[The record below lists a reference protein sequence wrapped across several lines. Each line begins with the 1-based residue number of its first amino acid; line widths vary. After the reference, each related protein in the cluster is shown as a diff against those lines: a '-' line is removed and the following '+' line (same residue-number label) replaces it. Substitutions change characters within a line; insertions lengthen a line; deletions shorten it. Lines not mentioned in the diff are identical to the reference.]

1 MLKHMI
7 NLVADL
13 TKLNSKMHKIKSPK
27 TQNLKHFYEKTH
39 LAFDQC
45 IKEVVVQFP
54 VAGCHEVPQD
64 GAAVVLVEPKA
75 GQVAQAG
82 ALVVQPAALGAGEEV
97 EKLICVRGDHGSGE
111 SCAGGRKQ
119 VSSEISSFPR
129 YVLHTNTFV

>member
-1 MLKHMI
+1 MI
-7 NLVADL
+7 IQSG
-13 TKLNSKMHKIKSPK
+13 T
-27 TQNLKHFYEKTH
+27 

-111 SCAGGRKQ
+111 RFSYCFRGRRGCCHW
-119 VSSEISSFPR
+119 SS
-129 YVLHTNTFV
+129 